1 MCIKVSD
8 LSHFL
13 SLSLP
18 LLQTD
23 QSSII
28 MEFPV
33 KRPRSQDEEEL
44 KTPTKKRRVPFVKAV
59 EKDFQ
64 ILIEHLARKR
74 EEERRKETNEYGEQ
88 CEHEAIETEEAVVCQ
103 RCGLV
108 LDNLYGPDVH
118 WFDHAVMPRVYSARD
133 QLNAVDKALYK
144 FIDRI
149 CLQTDIPMYTV
160 QERLRAMKIDA
171 GYKSLNYAIALSC
184 ILEGDHEA
192 QEKIRP
198 FLPKSNNAWARSM
211 RLMSPPPVIFLKNWL
226 NNLMRT
232 SLTYVP
238 PSSSRDLSKQQ
249 EERFRE
255 NVQRFDELERKVMH
269 DLAAT
274 YDCEL
279 DADDFLRLPTQL
291 KIALY
296 KYSMAV
302 RFK

>member
-1 MCIKVSD
+1 
-8 LSHFL
+8 
-13 SLSLP
+13 
-18 LLQTD
+18 
-23 QSSII
+23 
-28 MEFPV
+28 MEFPT
-33 KRPRSQDEEEL
+33 KRSRSQDDEEV

-74 EEERRKETNEYGEQ
+74 EEERKKENYEREEEQ
-88 CEHEAIETEEAVVCQ
+88 CVHEGIETDEAFVCQ
-103 RCGLV
+103 HCGLV
-108 LDNLYGPDVH
+108 LGSLYGPDVH

-149 CLQTDIPMYTV
+149 CLQTDLPMYTV

-184 ILEGDHEA
+184 VLEGDHAA
-192 QEKIRP
+192 QEEIRP

-211 RLMSPPPVIFLKNWL
+211 RLMCPLPVIFLKNWL

-232 SLTYVP
+232 SSTYVP

-255 NVQRFDELERKVMH
+255 NVQRLDELERQVMY

-274 YDCEL
+274 YACEL
-279 DADDFLRLPTQL
+279 DAEDFLRLPTQL

-296 KYSMAV
+296 KYTMAV

>member
-1 MCIKVSD
+1 M
-8 LSHFL
+8 
-13 SLSLP
+13 
-18 LLQTD
+18 
-23 QSSII
+23 
-28 MEFPV
+28 
-33 KRPRSQDEEEL
+33 
-44 KTPTKKRRVPFVKAV
+44 KTPTKKSRVPFVKAV

-74 EEERRKETNEYGEQ
+74 EEERKKENNEYGEKQ
-88 CEHEAIETEEAVVCQ
+88 CENEAIETEEAVVCQ

-108 LDNLYGPDVH
+108 LDNLHGPDVH

-133 QLNAVDKALYK
+133 QLNAVDKALCK

-149 CLQTDIPMYTV
+149 CLQTDLPMYTV

-171 GYKSLNYAIALSC
+171 GYKSLNYAIAVSC

-192 QEKIRP
+192 QEEIRP
-198 FLPKSNNAWARSM
+198 FPPKSNNAWARSM

-226 NNLMRT
+226 NNVMRT

-255 NVQRFDELERKVMH
+255 NVQHFDELERKVMH
-269 DLAAT
+269 DLAAM

-279 DADDFLRLPTQL
+279 DADDLLRLKTQL
-291 KIALY
+291 KIIALY

>member
-1 MCIKVSD
+1 
-8 LSHFL
+8 
-13 SLSLP
+13 
-18 LLQTD
+18 
-23 QSSII
+23 

-33 KRPRSQDEEEL
+33 KRSRSQDDEEM

-74 EEERRKETNEYGEQ
+74 EEERKKENNEYGEKP

-103 RCGLV
+103 RCRLV

-118 WFDHAVMPRVYSARD
+118 WFDHAVMPRVYNARD
-133 QLNAVDKALYK
+133 QLNAVNKALYK

-149 CLQTDIPMYTV
+149 CLQTDLPMYTV

-192 QEKIRP
+192 QEEIRP

-302 RFK
+302 PFK